1 MNMKIT
7 AYGRCGLENHG
18 LWTCLFSSK
27 ELKPMNSEYF
37 HFRLL
42 LIAVFFTTHHSTLL
56 VTQTIQRVFERVL
69 YAAMISLVLL
79 LCVAMNL
86 HARRPKLFRMA
97 LQITQFTDVFNAWI
111 LDIIG
116 KTKNLFFFSE

>member
-1 MNMKIT
+1 
-7 AYGRCGLENHG
+7 
-18 LWTCLFSSK
+18 
-27 ELKPMNSEYF
+27 MNSEYF

-79 LCVAMNL
+79 LCAAMNL

-97 LQITQFTDVFNAWI
+97 LQITQFIDVLNAWI
-111 LDIIG
+111 LDII
-116 KTKNLFFFSE
+116 